1 MGGGDSSQT
10 RGKRW
15 HVDSQASHGHRADT
29 VVPLSVVLKHMLVP
43 SADVLRVKS
52 SLSGGAR
59 GSELEIQQHYNSC
72 LKACRTREWL

>member
-1 MGGGDSSQT
+1 VVGGSSQT

-15 HVDSQASHGHRADT
+15 HVDSQASQASHGHRAGT

-59 GSELEIQQHYNSC
+59 GSELEIQQHSSKLPY
-72 LKACRTREWL
+72 L